1 MLEDKPRRGRPPKLG
16 LKHTIRVT
24 DGKPERLIDRDAAI
38 KLVAGMPDAMWTYKR
53 LAEYIDKSKDEA
65 MELMNDLV
73 HYGLMIYRY
82 KANKKVP
89 VFERCPYVPEK
100 W

>member
-1 MLEDKPRRGRPPKLG
+1 VIKQKPRRGRPRKNDV
-16 LKHTIRVT
+16 KHKIRVT
-24 DGKPERLIDRDAAI
+24 DGKLERLIDRDAAI
-38 KLVAGMPDAMWTYKR
+38 KLVAGMPDAMWTYER
-53 LAEYIDKSKDEA
+53 LAEYLSKSKCEA
-65 MELMNDLV
+65 IELMNDLV

-82 KANKKVP
+82 RANKKVP